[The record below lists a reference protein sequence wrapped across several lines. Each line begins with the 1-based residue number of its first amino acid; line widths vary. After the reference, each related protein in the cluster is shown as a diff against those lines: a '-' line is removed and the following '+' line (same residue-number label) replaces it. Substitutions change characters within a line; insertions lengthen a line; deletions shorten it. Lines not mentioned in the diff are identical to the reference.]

1 MTSLVSESLP
11 DAVESDELALM
22 HIKISFLVGVALFV
36 LISPLYRSRKS
47 YFDAIAAR
55 KVIAFTRMFIFVELL
70 LIFILYYF
78 YFEKGALMEMHQYLG
93 YGNGDSWLYTYG
105 RPTAG
110 LVFIG
115 IGFFAE
121 MHPAP
126 RFLCLAGCMVEVLG
140 DSLSAFQVRDYY
152 QQVKYHSAPS
162 NGYTENEI
170 LAYYWRDIISIGVC
184 TTVCFLVVLL
194 SVQVGFCEPQ
204 LIHPS
209 QISGQ
214 ELDRYAAMRR
224 NKENRQIM
232 VMEGLLGPQR
242 ERNSLGITKA
252 RLFTNSLGPR
262 TGITGDKNAGNS
274 SPGKGANIDGTTT
287 ADHPQGLPTADAYD
301 EP

>member
-1 MTSLVSESLP
+1 MGSLVSESFP
-11 DAVESDELALM
+11 DAVQSDELALM
-22 HIKISFLVGVALFV
+22 HIKISFLIGVVLFIV
-36 LISPLYRSRKS
+36 MFPVYKSRKS

-55 KVIAFTRMFIFVELL
+55 KVIGFARGFIFVELL

-78 YFEKGALMEMHQYLG
+78 YFEKGSLLEMHQYLG

-115 IGFFAE
+115 IGIFGE

-126 RFLCLAGCMVEVLG
+126 RYLCMVGCMVEVLG
-140 DSLSAFQVRDYY
+140 DALSAFQVRDYY
-152 QQVKYHSAPS
+152 QQVKYHNAPS

-170 LAYYWRDIISIGVC
+170 LAYYWRDIISLGFCTVVC
-184 TTVCFLVVLL
+184 LLMVLL
-194 SVQVGFCEPQ
+194 TVQVGFCEPQ

-209 QISGQ
+209 QIGGQ

-224 NKENRQIM
+224 NKEKRQVM
-232 VMEGLLGPQR
+232 AMEGLLGPQR

-252 RLFTNSLGPR
+252 RLFNNSLGPR
-262 TGITGDKNAGNS
+262 PGTVDNKNTSSFEKGLTAQGNT
-274 SPGKGANIDGTTT
+274 ID
-287 ADHPQGLPTADAYD
+287 LPERQLIIDAHD

>member
-11 DAVESDELALM
+11 DAVQSDELALM
-22 HIKISFLVGVALFV
+22 HIKISFLVGVAFFV
-36 LISPLYRSRKS
+36 LICPLYKSRKS

-55 KVIAFTRMFIFVELL
+55 NVIGLTRAFIFVELL

-78 YFEKGALMEMHQYLG
+78 YFEKGALMDMHQYLG

-105 RPTAG
+105 RPSAG

-115 IGFFAE
+115 IGMFAE

-126 RFLCLAGCMVEVLG
+126 RYLCLVGCMVEVLG
-140 DSLSAFQVRDYY
+140 DALSAFQVRDYY
-152 QQVKYHSAPS
+152 MQVKYHSAPS

-170 LAYYWRDIISIGVC
+170 LAYYWRDIVSLGVC
-184 TTVCFLVVLL
+184 TTVCLLVVLL
-194 SVQVGFCEPQ
+194 TVQVGFCEPQ

-232 VMEGLLGPQR
+232 AMEGLLGPQR

-262 TGITGDKNAGNS
+262 TGLGADKNKTGVETGAGAE
-274 SPGKGANIDGTTT
+274 GITQ
-287 ADHPQGLPTADAYD
+287 DHPQGQTAIDTYE